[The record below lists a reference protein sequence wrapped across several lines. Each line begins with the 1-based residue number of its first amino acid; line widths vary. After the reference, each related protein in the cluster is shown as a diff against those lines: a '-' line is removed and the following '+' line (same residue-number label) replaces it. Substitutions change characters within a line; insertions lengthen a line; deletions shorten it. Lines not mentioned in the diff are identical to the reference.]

1 MDRWIEAEGWQW
13 MNEFYGKQNSLFEL
27 YPARFYKLG
36 FGCELEVF
44 MAMLL
49 RTVSAWDMK
58 MHHRVPGWPAFQKNT
73 GNWLPSKVLSY
84 LRRAESFLFCL
95 LKESII
101 YDLLKFIWNVII
113 EYLHMANFIC
123 SNVHLIAKIL
133 LNFDL
138 FTVLL

>member
-1 MDRWIEAEGWQW
+1 

-73 GNWLPSKVLSY
+73 GN
-84 LRRAESFLFCL
+84 
-95 LKESII
+95 
-101 YDLLKFIWNVII
+101 
-113 EYLHMANFIC
+113 
-123 SNVHLIAKIL
+123 
-133 LNFDL
+133 
-138 FTVLL
+138 